1 MTMKSVVLLILL
13 SIVIHIC
20 VKQPELLRSYSVV
33 QRCGWAV
40 CAHHCRPSNSSELKL
55 RSPEAVLQKS
65 LCQTQHLTAL
75 CKLTPPWQQCPGIP
89 LQLTKAGTP
98 LSWHTPLH
106 HWTTSVLSWVHR
118 ALSSSIKTPFTSAAF
133 RQDTFFFQLFE
144 SWLIFMK
151 SFPNPRSSRGRD
163 MEEEN

>member
-1 MTMKSVVLLILL
+1 MKSVVLLISP

-20 VKQPELLRSYSVV
+20 VKQPELLGSDSSVV
-33 QRCGWAV
+33 QSCGCVV
-40 CAHHCRPSNSSELKL
+40 CAHHCRPNNWSELRL
-55 RSPEAVLQKS
+55 RSSEAVLQKS

-75 CKLTPPWQQCPGIP
+75 CKLTPPRQECPGIT

-98 LSWHTPLH
+98 LSWHMPLH
-106 HWTTSVLSWVHR
+106 HWTRSVLSWVQR
-118 ALSSSIKTPFTSAAF
+118 ALSSSIKPPFTSADF
-133 RQDTFFFQLFE
+133 RQGTFFFQLFK

-151 SFPNPRSSRGRD
+151 SFANPRSSRRRD